1 MDKKLFSKEAYD
13 WLGCSPGYDLQY
25 NIWDGKYRFDNE
37 DLSHWFQR
45 VSGGNMKIADLI
57 QQRKFIFGGRTLA
70 NRGIPNSGSFSNCYS
85 IGYVGDTLPEI
96 LKANT
101 DIALTFCAHGGQGL
115 SLSKIRPA
123 GSLIKGKYT
132 TDGIV
137 PFMRMFNTTTETIS
151 QGGSRKGAL
160 MMSLSVWHP
169 EIETFISIKSD
180 KNEINKANLSVEIDD
195 EFMECVK
202 AGVTEK
208 RCEFYYNDTVYE
220 YTINPVAIF
229 EKICQNA
236 RDHAEPGILFTNRL
250 RNYNLMEKV
259 EGYQIETT
267 NPCVTGDTQILT
279 IKGYKPIEDLVD
291 DKVTIWNGYQWSEV
305 TPKVTGQNQDV
316 YQVNFSD
323 GSSVKC
329 TNYHKWVMKDQTRKE
344 TKDLQK
350 GDKLTK
356 CTYPI
361 IESQAA
367 PGYDE
372 TFMYTLGFFA
382 GDGSFTSNG
391 SPVLYLYGS
400 KRDLLPYFVNGVV
413 RIDKTNDERTV
424 LTIQDWKSMFNKDFV
439 PSVRNLIRDRIIWLA
454 GLIDADG
461 SLNSSDGCITIT
473 SVNQFFLQQV
483 KYMLNTLGCNATISL
498 MKHGGKRMLPNHK
511 GGLSEYNC
519 QDCYRLVINAS
530 NVYKLMNLGLKTNRV
545 VLQANPNRDASRFIQ
560 VVSVEYIGKVDKVYC
575 LTEPH
580 NHTFI
585 ANGVITGNC
594 GEQPLPKHG
603 ACNLCS
609 INLSEYV
616 LNPFTSEACIDFDNL
631 SEDIGHIVTSMDD
644 IVSENMMRHA
654 LPEQRMM
661 AEKYRNIGI
670 GIMGL
675 ADMFV
680 KLGVTYGDDKSLRW
694 TELVMSFITREAIL
708 SSAALANSRGT
719 FPGYDPLM
727 LESEFAKTVLTEGD
741 RHYIRNCGLRNSTFI
756 SVAPTGSV
764 GTMFNIGTGVEPFFR
779 LEYVRTTKS
788 LGGKEQEHR
797 ERPRIIQ
804 EYLNHIGKEDIDIK
818 DLPEYFV
825 SSDMIDYRQR
835 IKLQAILQK
844 YTDTGIS
851 STINL
856 PKGTSVETI
865 YELYMLAWKEGLKGV
880 TVYVDGSRDGILT
893 ENGNTPKGKRTKVH
907 AKPRPKSLE
916 AEYYPVRVKGE
927 NFGVIVGYMDD
938 EPYEIFAIRP
948 DKVYPQH
955 FGTVTKV
962 KKRVYKF
969 ESDKMVVD
977 NMLDFAV
984 VSDSEGNISLL
995 VSAMLRHEMPV
1006 EFIADV
1012 VRKTSDSIVSY
1023 SSSLA
1028 KILDKHAKPRVL
1040 KDKCP
1045 DCGGDLIREGGCTHC
1060 SMCEY
1065 AKCGD

>member
-1 MDKKLFSKEAYD
+1 MDKKLFSKEAYE

-25 NIWDGKYRFDNE
+25 QIWDGKYRFGNE
-37 DLSHWFQR
+37 DLSQWFQR

-70 NRGIPNSGSFSNCYS
+70 NRGIQNSGSFSNCYS

-115 SLSKIRPA
+115 SLSKIRPM

-208 RCEFYYNDTVYE
+208 RCEFYYNDKVYE
-220 YTINPVAIF
+220 YTINPVELF
-229 EKICQNA
+229 HKICQNA

-279 IKGYKPIEDLVD
+279 NKGYKPIEDLVD
-291 DKVTIWNGYQWSEV
+291 KNVTIWNGYQWSEV

-350 GDKLTK
+350 GDVLT
-356 CTYPI
+356 
-361 IESQAA
+361 
-367 PGYDE
+367 
-372 TFMYTLGFFA
+372 
-382 GDGSFTSNG
+382 SFTFPTEMNIE
-391 SPVLYLYGS
+391 
-400 KRDLLPYFVNGVV
+400 D
-413 RIDKTNDERTV
+413 
-424 LTIQDWKSMFNKDFV
+424 
-439 PSVRNLIRDRIIWLA
+439 
-454 GLIDADG
+454 
-461 SLNSSDGCITIT
+461 
-473 SVNQFFLQQV
+473 
-483 KYMLNTLGCNATISL
+483 
-498 MKHGGKRMLPNHK
+498 
-511 GGLSEYNC
+511 
-519 QDCYRLVINAS
+519 
-530 NVYKLMNLGLKTNRV
+530 YKF
-545 VLQANPNRDASRFIQ
+545 NRDASRFIQ

-575 LTEPH
+575 LTEPY

-616 LNPFTSEACIDFDNL
+616 LNPFTSEACIDFDSL

-661 AEKYRNIGI
+661 AERYRNIGI

-680 KLGVTYGDDKSLRW
+680 KLGVRYGDDKSLRW

-741 RHYIRNCGLRNSTFI
+741 IHYIRNCGLRNSTFI

-788 LGGKEQEHR
+788 LGGKEKEHR

-804 EYLNHIGKEDIDIK
+804 EYLKHIGKEDIDIK

-825 SSDMIDYRQR
+825 SSDMIDYHQR

-907 AKPRPKSLE
+907 AKPRPKKID

-927 NFGVIVGYMDD
+927 NFGVIMGYLDD

-969 ESDKMVVD
+969 ESDKMVVA
-977 NMLDFAV
+977 NMVDPNT
-984 VSDSEGNISLL
+984 VSDSEGNTSLL

-1040 KDKCP
+1040 KNKCP

>member
-1 MDKKLFSKEAYD
+1 MDKKLFSKEAYE

-25 NIWDGKYRFDNE
+25 QIWDGKYRFGNE
-37 DLSHWFQR
+37 DLSQWFQR

-70 NRGIPNSGSFSNCYS
+70 NRGIQNSGSFSNCYS

-115 SLSKIRPA
+115 SLSNIRPA

-195 EFMECVK
+195 NFMK
-202 AGVTEK
+202 AVEKGVTNINCVFEYEND
-208 RCEFYYNDTVYE
+208 EFRYSV
-220 YTINPVAIF
+220 NPVELF
-229 EKICQNA
+229 HKICQNA

-267 NPCVTGDTQILT
+267 NPC
-279 IKGYKPIEDLVD
+279 
-291 DKVTIWNGYQWSEV
+291 
-305 TPKVTGQNQDV
+305 
-316 YQVNFSD
+316 
-323 GSSVKC
+323 
-329 TNYHKWVMKDQTRKE
+329 
-344 TKDLQK
+344 
-350 GDKLTK
+350 
-356 CTYPI
+356 
-361 IESQAA
+361 
-367 PGYDE
+367 
-372 TFMYTLGFFA
+372 
-382 GDGSFTSNG
+382 
-391 SPVLYLYGS
+391 
-400 KRDLLPYFVNGVV
+400 
-413 RIDKTNDERTV
+413 
-424 LTIQDWKSMFNKDFV
+424 
-439 PSVRNLIRDRIIWLA
+439 
-454 GLIDADG
+454 
-461 SLNSSDGCITIT
+461 
-473 SVNQFFLQQV
+473 
-483 KYMLNTLGCNATISL
+483 
-498 MKHGGKRMLPNHK
+498 
-511 GGLSEYNC
+511 
-519 QDCYRLVINAS
+519 
-530 NVYKLMNLGLKTNRV
+530 
-545 VLQANPNRDASRFIQ
+545 
-560 VVSVEYIGKVDKVYC
+560 
-575 LTEPH
+575 
-580 NHTFI
+580 
-585 ANGVITGNC
+585 

-616 LNPFTSEACIDFDNL
+616 LNPFTSEACIDFDSL

-661 AEKYRNIGI
+661 AERYRNIGI

-680 KLGVTYGDDKSLRW
+680 KLGVRYGDDKSLRW

-741 RHYIRNCGLRNSTFI
+741 IHYIRNCGLRNSTFI

-788 LGGKEQEHR
+788 LGGKEKEHR

-804 EYLNHIGKEDIDIK
+804 EYLKHIGKEDIDIM

-825 SSDMIDYRQR
+825 SSDMIDYHQR

-907 AKPRPKSLE
+907 AKPRPKKID

-927 NFGVIVGYMDD
+927 NFGVIMGYLDD

-977 NMLDFAV
+977 NMVDPNT
-984 VSDSEGNISLL
+984 VSDSEGNTSLL

-1040 KDKCP
+1040 KNKCP

>member
-1 MDKKLFSKEAYD
+1 MEDKKLFSKEVYD

-25 NIWDGKYRFDNE
+25 QIWDGKYRFDNE
-37 DLSHWFQR
+37 DLSHWLDR
-45 VSGGNMKIADLI
+45 VSGSNMKIADLI

-85 IGYVGDTLPEI
+85 IGYVDDHLVDI
-96 LKANT
+96 LKTNT
-101 DIALTFCAHGGQGL
+101 DIALTFCHHGGQGL
-115 SLSKIRPA
+115 SLSKIRPK
-123 GSLIKGKYT
+123 GSLIKGTYT

-137 PFMRMFNTTTETIS
+137 PFMKMFNTTTETIS

-160 MMSLSVWHP
+160 MMSLDVWHP

-195 EFMECVK
+195 EFMK
-202 AGVTEK
+202 AVEQGVTNVDRVFEYEDK
-208 RCEFYYNDTVYE
+208 EFRYSV
-220 YTINPVAIF
+220 NPVELF
-229 EKICQNA
+229 HKICQNA

-267 NPCVTGDTQILT
+267 NP
-279 IKGYKPIEDLVD
+279 
-291 DKVTIWNGYQWSEV
+291 
-305 TPKVTGQNQDV
+305 
-316 YQVNFSD
+316 
-323 GSSVKC
+323 
-329 TNYHKWVMKDQTRKE
+329 
-344 TKDLQK
+344 
-350 GDKLTK
+350 
-356 CTYPI
+356 
-361 IESQAA
+361 
-367 PGYDE
+367 
-372 TFMYTLGFFA
+372 
-382 GDGSFTSNG
+382 
-391 SPVLYLYGS
+391 
-400 KRDLLPYFVNGVV
+400 
-413 RIDKTNDERTV
+413 
-424 LTIQDWKSMFNKDFV
+424 
-439 PSVRNLIRDRIIWLA
+439 
-454 GLIDADG
+454 
-461 SLNSSDGCITIT
+461 
-473 SVNQFFLQQV
+473 
-483 KYMLNTLGCNATISL
+483 
-498 MKHGGKRMLPNHK
+498 
-511 GGLSEYNC
+511 
-519 QDCYRLVINAS
+519 
-530 NVYKLMNLGLKTNRV
+530 
-545 VLQANPNRDASRFIQ
+545 
-560 VVSVEYIGKVDKVYC
+560 
-575 LTEPH
+575 
-580 NHTFI
+580 
-585 ANGVITGNC
+585 C

-680 KLGVTYGDDKSLRW
+680 KLGVRYGDDKSLRW

-727 LESEFAKTVLTEGD
+727 LESEFAQTVLTEGD

-756 SVAPTGSV
+756 SIAPTGSV

-818 DLPEYFV
+818 NLPEYFV

-835 IKLQAILQK
+835 IKLQAVLQK

-856 PKGTSVETI
+856 PKETSVETI

-907 AKPRPKSLE
+907 AKPRPKKID

-927 NFGVIVGYMDD
+927 NFGVIMGYLDD

-977 NMLDFAV
+977 NMVDPNI
-984 VSDSEGNISLL
+984 VSDSEGNTSLL

-1028 KILDKHAKPRVL
+1028 KILDKHVQPRLL

-1060 SMCEY
+1060 SQCEY

>member
-13 WLGCSPGYDLQY
+13 WLGCSPGYNLQY
-25 NIWDGKYRFDNE
+25 QIWDGKYRFDNE

-70 NRGIPNSGSFSNCYS
+70 NRGITNSGSFSNCYS

-279 IKGYKPIEDLVD
+279 NKGYKPIETLVD
-291 DKVTIWNGYQWSEV
+291 ENVTIWNGYQWSEV

-323 GSSVKC
+323 GSSVQC

-350 GDKLTK
+350 GDVLT
-356 CTYPI
+356 
-361 IESQAA
+361 
-367 PGYDE
+367 
-372 TFMYTLGFFA
+372 
-382 GDGSFTSNG
+382 SFTFPKEMNIED
-391 SPVLYLYGS
+391 S
-400 KRDLLPYFVNGVV
+400 K
-413 RIDKTNDERTV
+413 
-424 LTIQDWKSMFNKDFV
+424 FN
-439 PSVRNLIRDRIIWLA
+439 S
-454 GLIDADG
+454 
-461 SLNSSDGCITIT
+461 
-473 SVNQFFLQQV
+473 
-483 KYMLNTLGCNATISL
+483 
-498 MKHGGKRMLPNHK
+498 
-511 GGLSEYNC
+511 
-519 QDCYRLVINAS
+519 
-530 NVYKLMNLGLKTNRV
+530 
-545 VLQANPNRDASRFIQ
+545 DASRFIQ
-560 VVSVEYIGKVDKVYC
+560 VVSVEYIGNAEKVYC

-616 LNPFTSEACIDFDNL
+616 LNPFTSEACIDFDSL

-680 KLGVTYGDDKSLRW
+680 KLGVRYGDDKSLRW

-727 LESEFAKTVLTEGD
+727 LESEFARTVLTEGD
-741 RHYIRNCGLRNSTFI
+741 IHYIRKCGLRNSTFI

-764 GTMFNIGTGVEPFFR
+764 GTMFNVGTGVEPFFR

-788 LGGKEQEHR
+788 LEGKEQEHR

-804 EYLNHIGKEDIDIK
+804 EYLNHIGKEDIDIR
-818 DLPEYFV
+818 DLPDYFV

-835 IKLQAILQK
+835 IKLQAVLQK

-907 AKPRPKSLE
+907 AKPRPKKID

-927 NFGVIVGYMDD
+927 NFGVIMGYLDD

-977 NMLDFAV
+977 NMVDPNT
-984 VSDSEGNISLL
+984 VSDSEGNTSLL

-1060 SMCEY
+1060 SKCEY

>member
-1 MDKKLFSKEAYD
+1 MYFFDSNKCNFCNMDKKLFSKEAYD
-13 WLGCSPGYDLQY
+13 WLGCSSGYDLQY
-25 NIWDGKYRFDNE
+25 KIWDGKYRFDNE
-37 DLSHWFQR
+37 DLSQWFLR

-70 NRGIPNSGSFSNCYS
+70 NRGIPSSGSFSNCYS

-101 DIALTFCAHGGQGL
+101 DIALTFCHHGGQGL
-115 SLSKIRPA
+115 SLSKIRPK
-123 GSLIKGKYT
+123 GSLIKGTYT

-220 YTINPVAIF
+220 YTINPVELF
-229 EKICQNA
+229 NKICQNA

-267 NPCVTGDTQILT
+267 NPC
-279 IKGYKPIEDLVD
+279 
-291 DKVTIWNGYQWSEV
+291 
-305 TPKVTGQNQDV
+305 
-316 YQVNFSD
+316 
-323 GSSVKC
+323 
-329 TNYHKWVMKDQTRKE
+329 
-344 TKDLQK
+344 
-350 GDKLTK
+350 
-356 CTYPI
+356 
-361 IESQAA
+361 
-367 PGYDE
+367 
-372 TFMYTLGFFA
+372 
-382 GDGSFTSNG
+382 
-391 SPVLYLYGS
+391 
-400 KRDLLPYFVNGVV
+400 
-413 RIDKTNDERTV
+413 
-424 LTIQDWKSMFNKDFV
+424 
-439 PSVRNLIRDRIIWLA
+439 
-454 GLIDADG
+454 
-461 SLNSSDGCITIT
+461 
-473 SVNQFFLQQV
+473 
-483 KYMLNTLGCNATISL
+483 
-498 MKHGGKRMLPNHK
+498 
-511 GGLSEYNC
+511 
-519 QDCYRLVINAS
+519 
-530 NVYKLMNLGLKTNRV
+530 
-545 VLQANPNRDASRFIQ
+545 
-560 VVSVEYIGKVDKVYC
+560 
-575 LTEPH
+575 
-580 NHTFI
+580 
-585 ANGVITGNC
+585 

-616 LNPFTSEACIDFDNL
+616 LNPFTSESCIDFDSL

-694 TELVMSFITREAIL
+694 AELVMSFITREAIL

-727 LESEFAKTVLTEGD
+727 LESDFALTVLTEGD
-741 RHYIRNCGLRNSTFI
+741 VHYIRNCGLRNSTFI
-756 SVAPTGSV
+756 SIAPTGSV
-764 GTMFNIGTGVEPFFR
+764 GTMFNVGTGIEPFFR

-788 LGGKEQEHR
+788 LDGKEQEHR

-804 EYLNHIGKEDIDIK
+804 EYLKHIGKEDIDIK

-825 SSDMIDYRQR
+825 SSDMIDYHKR
-835 IKLQAILQK
+835 IKLQAVLQK

-880 TVYVDGSRDGILT
+880 TVYVDGSREGILT
-893 ENGNTPKGKRTKVH
+893 ENGNIPKEKRTKVH
-907 AKPRPKSLE
+907 AKPRPKKID
-916 AEYYPVRVKGE
+916 AEYYPVCVKGE
-927 NFGVIVGYMDD
+927 NFGVIMGYLDD

-948 DKVYPQH
+948 DKAYPQH

-977 NMLDFAV
+977 NMIDPNI
-984 VSDSEGNISLL
+984 VSDSEGNTSLL

-1012 VRKTSDSIVSY
+1012 VRKTSNSIVSY

-1060 SMCEY
+1060 SKCEY

>member
-1 MDKKLFSKEAYD
+1 MYFLISNKSNFCNMEDKKPFNKEAYD

-25 NIWDGKYRFDNE
+25 LIWDGKYRFDNE
-37 DLSHWFQR
+37 DLSHWFIR

-70 NRGIPNSGSFSNCYS
+70 NRGITNSGSFSNCYS

-101 DIALTFCAHGGQGL
+101 DIALTFCHHGGQGL
-115 SLSKIRPA
+115 SLSKIRPK

-267 NPCVTGDTQILT
+267 NPC
-279 IKGYKPIEDLVD
+279 
-291 DKVTIWNGYQWSEV
+291 
-305 TPKVTGQNQDV
+305 
-316 YQVNFSD
+316 
-323 GSSVKC
+323 
-329 TNYHKWVMKDQTRKE
+329 
-344 TKDLQK
+344 
-350 GDKLTK
+350 
-356 CTYPI
+356 
-361 IESQAA
+361 
-367 PGYDE
+367 
-372 TFMYTLGFFA
+372 
-382 GDGSFTSNG
+382 
-391 SPVLYLYGS
+391 
-400 KRDLLPYFVNGVV
+400 
-413 RIDKTNDERTV
+413 
-424 LTIQDWKSMFNKDFV
+424 
-439 PSVRNLIRDRIIWLA
+439 
-454 GLIDADG
+454 
-461 SLNSSDGCITIT
+461 
-473 SVNQFFLQQV
+473 
-483 KYMLNTLGCNATISL
+483 
-498 MKHGGKRMLPNHK
+498 
-511 GGLSEYNC
+511 
-519 QDCYRLVINAS
+519 
-530 NVYKLMNLGLKTNRV
+530 
-545 VLQANPNRDASRFIQ
+545 
-560 VVSVEYIGKVDKVYC
+560 
-575 LTEPH
+575 
-580 NHTFI
+580 
-585 ANGVITGNC
+585 

-616 LNPFTSEACIDFDNL
+616 LNPFTSEAKIDFESL
-631 SEDIGHIVTSMDD
+631 RWDIGDIVSAMDD

-675 ADMFV
+675 ADMFI
-680 KLGVTYGDDKSLRW
+680 KMGVRYGDDKSLEIAER
-694 TELVMSFITREAIL
+694 VMAFITQTSIRC
-708 SSAALANSRGT
+708 SNNLAHVRGS

-727 LESEFAKTVLTEGD
+727 MESEFAQNVLAKPYRDIIVNNG
-741 RHYIRNCGLRNSTFI
+741 GLRNSTFI
-756 SVAPTGSV
+756 SIAPTGSV
-764 GTMFNIGTGVEPFFR
+764 GTMFNVGTGIEPFFR

-788 LGGKEQEHR
+788 LEGKEQEHR

-835 IKLQAILQK
+835 IKLQAVLQK

-907 AKPRPKSLE
+907 AKPRPKKID

-927 NFGVIVGYMDD
+927 NFGVIMGYLDD

-977 NMLDFAV
+977 NMVDPNT
-984 VSDSEGNISLL
+984 VSDSEGNTSLL

-1060 SMCEY
+1060 SNCEY

>member
-1 MDKKLFSKEAYD
+1 MDKKQFSKEAYE

-25 NIWDGKYRFDNE
+25 QIWDGKYRFGNE
-37 DLSHWFQR
+37 DLSQWFLR

-85 IGYVGDTLPEI
+85 IGYVGDTLPDI

-195 EFMECVK
+195 EFMEFVK

-267 NPCVTGDTQILT
+267 NPC
-279 IKGYKPIEDLVD
+279 
-291 DKVTIWNGYQWSEV
+291 
-305 TPKVTGQNQDV
+305 
-316 YQVNFSD
+316 
-323 GSSVKC
+323 
-329 TNYHKWVMKDQTRKE
+329 
-344 TKDLQK
+344 
-350 GDKLTK
+350 
-356 CTYPI
+356 
-361 IESQAA
+361 
-367 PGYDE
+367 
-372 TFMYTLGFFA
+372 
-382 GDGSFTSNG
+382 
-391 SPVLYLYGS
+391 
-400 KRDLLPYFVNGVV
+400 
-413 RIDKTNDERTV
+413 
-424 LTIQDWKSMFNKDFV
+424 
-439 PSVRNLIRDRIIWLA
+439 
-454 GLIDADG
+454 
-461 SLNSSDGCITIT
+461 
-473 SVNQFFLQQV
+473 
-483 KYMLNTLGCNATISL
+483 
-498 MKHGGKRMLPNHK
+498 
-511 GGLSEYNC
+511 
-519 QDCYRLVINAS
+519 
-530 NVYKLMNLGLKTNRV
+530 
-545 VLQANPNRDASRFIQ
+545 
-560 VVSVEYIGKVDKVYC
+560 
-575 LTEPH
+575 
-580 NHTFI
+580 
-585 ANGVITGNC
+585 

-661 AEKYRNIGI
+661 AENYRNIGI

-680 KLGVTYGDDKSLRW
+680 KLGVRYGDDKSLRW

-727 LESEFAKTVLTEGD
+727 LESEFAKTVLTEED
-741 RHYIRNCGLRNSTFI
+741 IHYIRNCGLRNSTFI
-756 SVAPTGSV
+756 SIAPTGSV

-797 ERPRIIQ
+797 ERPRIIH
-804 EYLNHIGKEDIDIK
+804 EYLKHIGKEDIDIK

-825 SSDMIDYRQR
+825 SSDMIDYHQR
-835 IKLQAILQK
+835 IKLQAVLQK

-893 ENGNTPKGKRTKVH
+893 ENGNIPKGKRTKVH
-907 AKPRPKSLE
+907 AKPRPKKID

-927 NFGVIVGYMDD
+927 NFGVIMGYLDD

-977 NMLDFAV
+977 NMVDPNR
-984 VSDSEGNISLL
+984 VSDSEGNTSLL

-1028 KILDKHAKPRVL
+1028 KILDKHAKPRLL

-1060 SMCEY
+1060 SNCEY

>member
-1 MDKKLFSKEAYD
+1 MEDKKLFNKEAYD
-13 WLGCSPGYDLQY
+13 WLGCSPGYNLQY
-25 NIWDGKYRFDNE
+25 QIWDGKYRFDNE
-37 DLSHWFQR
+37 DLSHWFIR

-70 NRGIPNSGSFSNCYS
+70 NRGITNAGSFSNCYS

-115 SLSKIRPA
+115 SLSKIRPK

-160 MMSLSVWHP
+160 MMSLDVWHP

-259 EGYQIETT
+259 EEYQIETT

-279 IKGYKPIEDLVD
+279 NKGYKPIETLVD
-291 DKVTIWNGYQWSEV
+291 EKVTIWNGYQWSEV

-323 GSSVKC
+323 GSSVQC
-329 TNYHKWVMKDQTRKE
+329 TNYHKWVMKDQNRKE

-350 GDKLTK
+350 GDTLISFTLPKDLD
-356 CTYPI
+356 I
-361 IESQAA
+361 NLSIFNQ
-367 PGYDE
+367 DE
-372 TFMYTLGFFA
+372 T
-382 GDGSFTSNG
+382 
-391 SPVLYLYGS
+391 
-400 KRDLLPYFVNGVV
+400 
-413 RIDKTNDERTV
+413 RI
-424 LTIQDWKSMFNKDFV
+424 
-439 PSVRNLIRDRIIWLA
+439 
-454 GLIDADG
+454 
-461 SLNSSDGCITIT
+461 
-473 SVNQFFLQQV
+473 
-483 KYMLNTLGCNATISL
+483 
-498 MKHGGKRMLPNHK
+498 
-511 GGLSEYNC
+511 
-519 QDCYRLVINAS
+519 
-530 NVYKLMNLGLKTNRV
+530 
-545 VLQANPNRDASRFIQ
+545 IQ
-560 VVSVEYIGKVDKVYC
+560 VVSVEYVGKAEKVYC
-575 LTEPH
+575 LTEPY

-616 LNPFTSEACIDFDNL
+616 LNPFTSEACIDFENL

-644 IVSENMMRHA
+644 IVSENMLRHA

-680 KLGVTYGDDKSLRW
+680 KLGVRYGDDKSLRW

-708 SSAALANSRGT
+708 SSAALANSRGA
-719 FPGYDPLM
+719 FPGYDPSM
-727 LESEFAKTVLTEGD
+727 LESEFARTVLTEED
-741 RHYIRNCGLRNSTFI
+741 IHYIRNCGLRNSTFI
-756 SVAPTGSV
+756 SIAPTGSV
-764 GTMFNIGTGVEPFFR
+764 GTMFNVGTGIEPFFR

-788 LGGKEQEHR
+788 LEGKEQEHR

-835 IKLQAILQK
+835 IKLQGILQK

-856 PKGTSVETI
+856 PKGTTVDTI
-865 YELYMLAWKEGLKGV
+865 YDLYMLAWKEGLKGV

-893 ENGNTPKGKRTKVH
+893 ENGNTAKGKRTKVH

-955 FGTVTKV
+955 FGTITKV

-969 ESDKMVVD
+969 ESERMVVD
-977 NMLDFAV
+977 NMVDPNK
-984 VSDSEGNISLL
+984 VSESEGNISLL

-1060 SMCEY
+1060 SNCEY

>member
-1 MDKKLFSKEAYD
+1 MYFLSSNKSNFCNMEDKKLFNKEAYE

-25 NIWDGKYRFDNE
+25 KIWDGKYRHDNE
-37 DLSHWFQR
+37 DLSQWLVR

-57 QQRKFIFGGRTLA
+57 KQRKFIFGGRTLA
-70 NRGIPNSGSFSNCYS
+70 NRGIPNAGSFSNCYS

-202 AGVTEK
+202 VGVTEK

-250 RNYNLMEKV
+250 RNYNMMEKV

-267 NPCVTGDTQILT
+267 NP
-279 IKGYKPIEDLVD
+279 
-291 DKVTIWNGYQWSEV
+291 
-305 TPKVTGQNQDV
+305 
-316 YQVNFSD
+316 
-323 GSSVKC
+323 
-329 TNYHKWVMKDQTRKE
+329 
-344 TKDLQK
+344 
-350 GDKLTK
+350 
-356 CTYPI
+356 
-361 IESQAA
+361 
-367 PGYDE
+367 
-372 TFMYTLGFFA
+372 
-382 GDGSFTSNG
+382 
-391 SPVLYLYGS
+391 
-400 KRDLLPYFVNGVV
+400 
-413 RIDKTNDERTV
+413 
-424 LTIQDWKSMFNKDFV
+424 
-439 PSVRNLIRDRIIWLA
+439 
-454 GLIDADG
+454 
-461 SLNSSDGCITIT
+461 
-473 SVNQFFLQQV
+473 
-483 KYMLNTLGCNATISL
+483 
-498 MKHGGKRMLPNHK
+498 
-511 GGLSEYNC
+511 
-519 QDCYRLVINAS
+519 
-530 NVYKLMNLGLKTNRV
+530 
-545 VLQANPNRDASRFIQ
+545 
-560 VVSVEYIGKVDKVYC
+560 
-575 LTEPH
+575 
-580 NHTFI
+580 
-585 ANGVITGNC
+585 C

-680 KLGVTYGDDKSLRW
+680 KLGVRYGDDKSLRW

-727 LESEFAKTVLTEGD
+727 LESEFAKTVLSEGD

-764 GTMFNIGTGVEPFFR
+764 GTMFNVGTGIEPFFR

-788 LGGKEQEHR
+788 LDGKEQEHR

-835 IKLQAILQK
+835 IKLQAVLQK

-865 YELYMLAWKEGLKGV
+865 YDLYMLAWKEGLKGV

-907 AKPRPKSLE
+907 AKPRPKKID

-927 NFGVIVGYMDD
+927 NFGVIMGYLDD

-977 NMLDFAV
+977 NMVDPNT
-984 VSDSEGNISLL
+984 VSDSEGNTSLL

-1060 SMCEY
+1060 SKCEY